1 MLPKLSERNDVQVLE
16 SFNDHF
22 EARISA
28 SCHQLVAQTP
38 EKDGGGLLPFPHGL
52 HWLGQRVRVFWKD
65 DFVW

>member
-1 MLPKLSERNDVQVLE
+1 MLPKLSERNDLQVLE

-22 EARISA
+22 ESRISP
-28 SCHQLVAQTP
+28 SCHQLVAHTP
-38 EKDGGGLLPFPHGL
+38 DKDGGGLLPFPHGL